1 MQVCFL
7 YVCRYVDMY
16 MKSHEYARARAHTH
30 THTRQ
35 VLPRLLA
42 VPRDILT
49 HPHTK
54 ILLPPR
60 SPIWGADDFI
70 RELLQLVGVSETSAL
85 FWGGEGGAGGGAQER
100 GYMVFAGTNSHKYAI
115 QCLDA
120 LGH

>member
-1 MQVCFL
+1 M
-7 YVCRYVDMY
+7 
-16 MKSHEYARARAHTH
+16 RARAHTHTH

-42 VPRDILT
+42 VPLDILT
-49 HPHTK
+49 DPHTK

-70 RELLQLVGVSETSAL
+70 RELLQLVGVSETSAM
-85 FWGGEGGAGGGAQER
+85 FWGGEER
-100 GYMVFAGTNSHKYAI
+100 PGTPTLEWGGYMVFAGPNFQKYSI
-115 QCLDA
+115 QCLDTVHA